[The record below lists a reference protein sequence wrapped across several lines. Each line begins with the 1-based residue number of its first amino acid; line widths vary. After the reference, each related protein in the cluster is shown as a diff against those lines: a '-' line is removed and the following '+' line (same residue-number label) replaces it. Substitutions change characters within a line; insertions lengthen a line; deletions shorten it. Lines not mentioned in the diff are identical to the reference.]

1 MALSFCDLM
10 GLVLLAED
18 EDDRSDLSRN
28 GNSLVEIMG
37 PTGLAAPFEDILC
50 GCTCACGCACGSLD
64 AFREIC

>member
-1 MALSFCDLM
+1 MTLSFCDLT

-37 PTGLAAPFEDILC
+37 PTGLTGLTEPFEDIL
-50 GCTCACGCACGSLD
+50 CACGSLD
-64 AFREIC
+64 AFRDIC